1 MSTAVSAAPAGRWIE
16 GLSAD
21 LPVRDALEVIFRQ
34 RWHGVLYYLPLV
46 AAGAEES
53 VENVHKLRVSS
64 RRLGVVLDV
73 LPGELPRA
81 PRKTLFRL
89 AARIRRCCG
98 KARDLDVRRQFCES
112 ILPHA
117 SVEDAGAIELLCE
130 HAVARRREV
139 QKKLGRR
146 LPRLERKLIEAGND
160 LLAAVSSRRHFPSA
174 EAPGTAERSFGEIG
188 ARALLKELSALWNR
202 AGDDLETTAT
212 LHQLR
217 IACKHLRYAFE
228 IFMPALD
235 DAFRDDY
242 YPQLE
247 HLQDLLGE
255 MHDAAKAMQWVIRRR
270 RKWNRRR
277 KERRS
282 APEGRSA
289 LRGRELRSGLETVV
303 LAYARQDDQARAE
316 FLDLWPGFAGESFRG
331 PVEESLR
338 QLAGVPSSGEA
349 R

>member
-46 AAGAEES
+46 ASGAEES
-53 VENVHKLRVSS
+53 VENVHKLRVSC
-64 RRLGVVLDV
+64 RRLGVVLD
-73 LPGELPRA
+73 LLAGELPRA
-81 PRKTLFRL
+81 SPKTLSRL
-89 AARIRRCCG
+89 TDRIRRCCG

-112 ILPHA
+112 LLPHA
-117 SVEDAGAIELLCE
+117 SVEDADAIERLCE
-130 HAVARRREV
+130 HSVARRREV

-146 LPRLERKLIEAGND
+146 LPRLERKLVEAGND
-160 LLAAVSSRRHFPSA
+160 LLAALSSRRRFAAA
-174 EAPGTAERSFGEIG
+174 EAPHTRERSFGEIG
-188 ARALLKELSALWNR
+188 ACALLKELSALWNR
-202 AGDDLETTAT
+202 AGDDFKTTAT

-228 IFMPALD
+228 IIMPALD
-235 DAFRDDY
+235 DTFRDDF

-255 MHDAAKAMQWVIRRR
+255 IHDAAQATRWVLRRR
-270 RKWNRRR
+270 RKWQRCR
-277 KERRS
+277 KERG
-282 APEGRSA
+282 PGPGGRSA
-289 LRGRELRSGLETVV
+289 LRRRALRSGLKSVV

-316 FLDLWPGFAGESFRG
+316 FLDLWPGFAGESFRV
-331 PVEESLR
+331 PAEESLR